1 MCTAR
6 ALSWYAIGEVG
17 DWELT
22 LEWSN
27 CGLTNKAVPGAK
39 VRGTMN
45 KALILVLL
53 SVIISTIG
61 QLCTKA
67 AMLRVGP
74 VAFGSLIEIIS
85 SAWQIMQQP
94 LVWVALPLYG
104 FSLIIWAAALS
115 HLQLSFAY
123 PLLAVG
129 YLVVP
134 LAAAIFFD
142 ESISPMRWAGIFVI
156 IVGIVLVGRS

>member
-1 MCTAR
+1 
-6 ALSWYAIGEVG
+6 
-17 DWELT
+17 
-22 LEWSN
+22 
-27 CGLTNKAVPGAK
+27 
-39 VRGTMN
+39 MN

-142 ESISPMRWAGIFVI
+142 ESISRLPLLSTTASSWALILTFFASRERVS
-156 IVGIVLVGRS
+156 VDFSSR